1 MDKFE
6 AHMKANPKAER
17 DADTIRKAFEL
28 VEQLRNAGFGSG
40 EYDLAPSFGGKPS
53 TSQRQGNTELRM
65 TYSR

>member
-17 DADTIRKAFEL
+17 DADTIREAFEL

-40 EYDLAPSFGGKPS
+40 EYDLAPSFGGKQS
-53 TSQRQGNTELRM
+53 TTPRQGATDLRM